1 MGKCIDKPA
10 NCQYNGSKWFI
21 VKYANIILYNGLPA
35 VADGGGTRCKRQ
47 QKGQTIMI
55 TKYRFGIPILNTE
68 AVIVPQPEAAVYQ
81 PGDAVLIPGMTAAI
95 VDAADLTDG
104 SESRFGPTAKG
115 PSKDVWQFTIDLKDG
130 DIVYGLGEAQRGIN
144 KRGWLY
150 ISNNVDDMMHTESKY
165 NLYASHNFLVVDRA
179 DGQGNI
185 ALFLDDPGI
194 CRFDVGYTD
203 KNKLVITASSVNF
216 DLYTLTGEDGS
227 GRPMAVTREFRHIIG
242 RSYIPPKW
250 GMGYGQSR
258 YQYYTD
264 ADIRQIA
271 RDYHENG
278 IPLDMIYLDID
289 YMKGYKDFTVDTEA
303 LPDLTQLSAD
313 LKEDGVRMIPIIDA
327 GIAVLEGD
335 EMAEEGMKNGYFC
348 TKEDGTPFTGAVW
361 PGNSYFT
368 DYLNPE
374 ARRWFGMHYKFLTD
388 QGIEGFW
395 NDMNEPSIFFTND
408 TLRRSVGMAM
418 DIGLKESYEIEDWQK
433 MMGAAYSMGAAD
445 QYYDMFYHNVGGRKV
460 LHRDVHNLYGY
471 NMTRAAGEAF
481 DELRPGKRTLMFSRS
496 SYIGMHRYGGVWT
509 GDNASWWAHLQ
520 QVVKQQ
526 VGLNMAGFMF
536 NGSDTG
542 GFSGNTTEDL
552 MTRWLEF
559 SMFTPLFRNHA
570 CIGTRHQE
578 LYYFKDL
585 KTLGNVVSLR
595 YAFLPYLYSEFVKA
609 ALANDMYM
617 KPLSFVYENDPMVK
631 GIEDQL
637 MVGESIMIAPVVT
650 QNAPG
655 RNVYLPEEMRMLR
668 FRSADDYDSEVMEK
682 GWHYIPCGLGEV
694 LVFLRKGHLFPT
706 AAPALTV
713 SALDE
718 QNLRV
723 YAFGDGSYTLYQ
735 DDGVS
740 KDYEN
745 PENLKAVTVKGDSAE
760 ATGLTLTLR

>member
-1 MGKCIDKPA
+1 
-10 NCQYNGSKWFI
+10 
-21 VKYANIILYNGLPA
+21 
-35 VADGGGTRCKRQ
+35 
-47 QKGQTIMI
+47 MI
-55 TKYRFGIPILNTE
+55 TKYRFGTPILDTE
-68 AVIVPQPEAAVYQ
+68 AVIAALPEAAVFHK
-81 PGDAVLIPGMTAAI
+81 GDAVSIPAFTAAV

-115 PSKDVWQFTIDLKDG
+115 PSKDVWQFTLELKEG

-179 DGQGNI
+179 DGKGNVAI
-185 ALFLDDPGI
+185 FLDDPGV

-203 KNKLVITASSVNF
+203 RTKLVVTASSLNF
-216 DLYTLTGEDGS
+216 DLYFFTGADGS
-227 GRPMAVTREFRHIIG
+227 GKPYAVTREFRQAIG

-264 ADIRQIA
+264 AGIRQIV
-271 RDYHENG
+271 RDYHDNG
-278 IPLDMIYLDID
+278 IPLDMVYLDID

-303 LPDLTQLSAD
+303 FPDLSRLSAD
-313 LKEDGVRMIPIIDA
+313 LKEEGVRMVPIIDA
-327 GIAVLEGD
+327 GIKVLEGD
-335 EMAEEGMKNGYFC
+335 PTAEEGIEKGYFC
-348 TKEDGTPFTGAVW
+348 TKADGTPFTGAVW
-361 PGNSYFT
+361 PGLSYFT

-374 ARRWFGMHYKFLTD
+374 ARHWFGMHYKFLTD

-395 NDMNEPSIFFTND
+395 NDMNEPSIFYTD
-408 TLRRSVGMAM
+408 DSIRRSVRMAS
-418 DIGLKESYEIEDWQK
+418 DIGIKDSYEIEDWQK
-433 MMGAAYSMGAAD
+433 MMGAAYSMGAQD
-445 QYYDMFYHNVGGRKV
+445 QYYDQFYHNVNGKRIC
-460 LHRDVHNLYGY
+460 HQDVHNIYGY

-481 DELRPGKRTLMFSRS
+481 EELRPGKRTLMFSRS

-520 QVVKQQ
+520 QVVKQE
-526 VGLNMAGFMF
+526 VGLNMVGLLF

-542 GFSGNTTEDL
+542 GFGGNTTEDL
-552 MTRWLEF
+552 MARWVEF
-559 SMFTPLFRNHA
+559 SMFTPLFRNHSTK
-570 CIGTRHQE
+570 GTRHQE
-578 LYYFKDL
+578 LYCFASREA
-585 KTLGNVVSLR
+585 LGRLVSLR

-609 ALANDMYM
+609 ALGNDMYM
-617 KPLSFVYENDPMVK
+617 KPLAFVYEDDPMAK

-650 QNAPG
+650 QNAEG
-655 RNVYLPEEMRMLR
+655 RYVYLPEEMRMLR
-668 FRSADDYDSEVMEK
+668 FRAADDYDSEVLPK
-682 GWHYIPCGLGEV
+682 GVHYVSCKLDEV

-706 AAPALTV
+706 AKPALTV
-713 SALDE
+713 SELDE
-718 QNLRV
+718 QHLKV

-745 PENLKAVTVKGDSAE
+745 PANLKEISVKDGKGSAE
-760 ATGLTLTLR
+760 GLEIEVR

>member
-1 MGKCIDKPA
+1 
-10 NCQYNGSKWFI
+10 
-21 VKYANIILYNGLPA
+21 
-35 VADGGGTRCKRQ
+35 
-47 QKGQTIMI
+47 MI
-55 TKYRFGIPILNTE
+55 TKYRFGTPILDTE
-68 AVIVPQPEAAVYQ
+68 AVIVPQPVAAAYQ
-81 PGDAVLIPGMTAAI
+81 PGDAPAFPGMSAAV
-95 VDAADLTDG
+95 VDANAQTDG
-104 SESRFGPTAKG
+104 SQGWGPAVQK
-115 PSKDVWQFTIDLKDG
+115 PRKDAWQFTIELKDG
-130 DIVYGLGEAQRGIN
+130 DVVYGLGEAQRGIN

-150 ISNNVDDMMHTESKY
+150 LSDNLDDMMHTESKY

-179 DGQGNI
+179 DGSGNI
-185 ALFLDDPGI
+185 ALFLDDPGV

-203 KNKLVITASSVNF
+203 KDKLVITSSSVNF
-216 DLYTLTGEDGS
+216 DLYLFTGADGS
-227 GRPMAVTREFRHIIG
+227 GKPLEATREFRSIIG

-258 YQYYTD
+258 WDNGYN
-264 ADIRQIA
+264 ADGVREITRK
-271 RDYHENG
+271 YHENG
-278 IPLDMIYLDID
+278 IPLDMVYLDIN
-289 YMKGYKDFTVDTEA
+289 YMKGFKDFTIDIESF
-303 LPDLTQLSAD
+303 PDLAGLSAE
-313 LKEDGVRMIPIIDA
+313 LKEEGVRLVPIIDA
-327 GIAVLEGD
+327 GIKVLEGD
-335 EMAEEGMKNGYFC
+335 PTAEEGIENGYFC

-361 PGNSYFT
+361 PGLSYFT

-374 ARRWFGMHYKFLTD
+374 ARHWFGMHYKFLTD
-388 QGIEGFW
+388 KGIEGFW
-395 NDMNEPSIFFTND
+395 NDMNEPSVFYTNE
-408 TLRRSVGMAM
+408 TLRRAIKGAMEVGIK
-418 DIGLKESYEIEDWQK
+418 DTYEIEDRDQALA
-433 MMGAAYSMGAAD
+433 GIRAID
-445 QYYDMFYHNVGGRKV
+445 DQHQYYKEMYLNVDGKRICME
-460 LHRDVHNLYGY
+460 DVHNLYGY

-617 KPLSFVYENDPMVK
+617 KPLSFVYENDPMAK

-723 YAFGDGSYTLYQ
+723 YAFGGGSYTLYQ

-745 PENLKAVTVKGDSAE
+745 PENLKTLTVKGDSAE
-760 ATGLTLTLR
+760 AAGLTLTVR